1 MINVSNSFKN
11 AIKSDN
17 REIYGYVEVKYQDN
31 EYDLEVL
38 ETPTIS
44 EVVTSNG
51 LVGGEKILK
60 KLASLEDNYTLLDG
74 SFMVWNENRPL
85 ESGFISNNVFA
96 DINDSTIV
104 IQNNTPNVP
113 VKGITIY
120 FKENLPFDFN
130 VILTYS
136 DDTNEIRNIRNN
148 TSMTYHYIF
157 SEEMSLSTVTLNV
170 LRVEK
175 PENRLRLAYMD
186 FNISD
191 LYEGDELVSFDVD
204 EEIDLLLSN
213 VPTNTCSINVN
224 NYPSA
229 DGGNKFDPINPRGI
243 TGYLTNNATLEP
255 YIGVL
260 TEENGIE
267 YVKMGTFYIS
277 DWSSDAD
284 GNVTINGKG
293 LMDKLTTQQLHSDGT
308 FCYNNNYY
316 WDGYSLSRYL
326 TRTTDY
332 EFNLSFPYN
341 IISNEVLKHMEI
353 MNYLRMIA
361 ICGQE
366 STVNRILK
374 ISRDNIV
381 KISDIILTPVDNIA
395 RNLLVEDAK
404 YTINEPVRYLNFTAM
419 KNAHNTSSTTKD
431 VLNLSYSLNSPDE
444 YLWIEIDNNLISY
457 SPSFPKTFTYTKT
470 GNGTATLVD
479 VNDRLAYI
487 HFVGDENETFTLHL
501 TTGIFDVDGNITT
514 TVKNADNGETI
525 SVDVSEYFR
534 INDGAKR
541 QRICKGILNLRK
553 KYHVALE
560 TMGDPS
566 LEVGDTISVQ
576 TRYQDINNGYKNI
589 IITKQSFSYD
599 GGLSCSIEGEGD

>member
-1 MINVSNSFKN
+1 MINVSNSFKE
-11 AIKSDN
+11 AIKNEN
-17 REIYGYVEVKYQDN
+17 REIHGYVEVKYQDN

-85 ESGFISNNVFA
+85 ESGFISNNVFE

-104 IQNNTPNVP
+104 IQNNTPNVL

-120 FKENLPFDFN
+120 FKENLPFDFD
-130 VILTYS
+130 IIYTYS

-148 TSMTYHYIF
+148 TSMTYQYIF
-157 SEEMSLSTVTLNV
+157 PEEVYISKISLNV
-170 LRVEK
+170 LNVEYPK
-175 PENRLRLAYMD
+175 NRLRIASID

-243 TGYLTNNATLEP
+243 TDYLTNNATLEP

-260 TEENGIE
+260 TEEDGIE

-308 FCYNNNYY
+308 FCYNNNSY
-316 WDGYSLSRYL
+316 WSGYSLSRYL

-332 EFNLSFPYN
+332 EFNLSFPYD

-419 KNAHNTSSTTKD
+419 KDAHNTSSTTKD

-457 SPSFPKTFTYTKT
+457 LPSFSKTFTYTKT

-501 TTGIFDVDGNITT
+501 TTNIFDVDGNITT

-534 INDGAKR
+534 VNDGAKR

>member
-1 MINVSNSFKN
+1 MINVSSSFKE
-11 AIKSDN
+11 AIKNEN
-17 REIYGYVEVKYQDN
+17 REIHGYVEVKYQDN

-85 ESGFISNNVFA
+85 ESGFISNNVFE

-104 IQNNTPNVP
+104 IQNNTPNVL

-120 FKENLPFDFN
+120 FKENLPFDFD
-130 VILTYS
+130 IIYTYS

-148 TSMTYHYIF
+148 TSMTYQYIF
-157 SEEMSLSTVTLNV
+157 PEEVYISKISLNV
-170 LRVEK
+170 LNVEYPK
-175 PENRLRLAYMD
+175 NRLRIASID

-243 TGYLTNNATLEP
+243 TDYLTNNATLEP

-260 TEENGIE
+260 TEEDGIE

-308 FCYNNNYY
+308 FCYNNNSY
-316 WDGYSLSRYL
+316 WSGYSLSRYL

-332 EFNLSFPYN
+332 EFNLSFPYD

-419 KNAHNTSSTTKD
+419 KDAHNTSSTTKD

-457 SPSFPKTFTYTKT
+457 LPSFSKTFTYTKT

-501 TTGIFDVDGNITT
+501 TTNIFDVDGNITT

-534 INDGAKR
+534 VNDGAKR

>member
-17 REIYGYVEVKYQDN
+17 REVYGYVEVKYQDN

-85 ESGFISNNVFA
+85 QSGFISDDVFE

-104 IQNNTPNVP
+104 IQNNTPDVL

-136 DDTNEIRNIRNN
+136 DDTNEIRNVRNN

-175 PENRLRLAYMD
+175 PENRLRLAYID

-213 VPTNTCSINVN
+213 VPTNTCSIKVN

-243 TGYLTNNATLEP
+243 TDYLTNNATLEP

-308 FCYNNNYY
+308 FCYNNNRY
-316 WDGYSLSRYL
+316 WNGYSLSRYL
-326 TRTTDY
+326 TTTTDY
-332 EFNLSFPYN
+332 EFNLSFPYD

-361 ICGQE
+361 ICSQE

-419 KNAHNTSSTTKD
+419 KDAHNLSSTTKD

-457 SPSFPKTFTYTKT
+457 LPSFPKTFTYTTT
-470 GNGTATLVD
+470 GSGTATLVD

-501 TTGIFDVDGNITT
+501 TTNVFDIDGNITT
-514 TVKNADNGETI
+514 TIKNADNGETI

-541 QRICKGILNLRK
+541 QNICKGILNLRK

-599 GGLSCSIEGEGD
+599 GGLSCSIEGESD

>member
-74 SFMVWNENRPL
+74 SFMVWNETRPL
-85 ESGFISNNVFA
+85 ESGFISDDVFE

-104 IQNNTPNVP
+104 IQNNTPDVL
-113 VKGITIY
+113 VKGVTIY

-130 VILTYS
+130 VTLTYS
-136 DDTNEIRNIRNN
+136 DDTNEIRNVRNN
-148 TSMTYHYIF
+148 TSMTYQYIF
-157 SEEMSLSTVTLNV
+157 PEEMSLSTVTLNV

-175 PENRLRLAYMD
+175 PENRLRLAYID

-243 TGYLTNNATLEP
+243 TDYLTNNATLEP

-308 FCYNNNYY
+308 FCYNNNRY
-316 WDGYSLSRYL
+316 WNGYSLGRYL

-332 EFNLSFPYN
+332 EFNLSFPYD

-353 MNYLRMIA
+353 MNYLRMIT

-419 KNAHNTSSTTKD
+419 KDAHNTSSTTKD

-457 SPSFPKTFTYTKT
+457 LPSFSKTFTYTKT

-479 VNDRLAYI
+479 LNDRLVYI

-501 TTGIFDVDGNITT
+501 TTNIFDIDGNITT

-566 LEVGDTISVQ
+566 LELGDTISVQ

>member
-1 MINVSNSFKN
+1 MISVSSGFKN
-11 AIKSDN
+11 AIKNEN
-17 REIYGYVEVKYQDN
+17 REIYGYVEVKYQNDD
-31 EYDLEVL
+31 YDLEVL
-38 ETPTIS
+38 QTPNTAEIVIS
-44 EVVTSNG
+44 DG
-51 LVGGEKILK
+51 LVNEGKVLK
-60 KLASLEDNYTLLDG
+60 KFASLEDNYTLLDG

-85 ESGFISNNVFA
+85 EYGFISDDVFE
-96 DINDSTIV
+96 DINDSTII
-104 IQNNTPNVP
+104 IQNNTPNTL

-120 FKENLPFDFN
+120 FKENLPFDFDFT
-130 VILTYS
+130 LTYS
-136 DDTNEIRNIRNN
+136 DNTTETHNIRNN
-148 TSMTYHYIF
+148 TSMTYQYMF
-157 SEEMSLSTVTLNV
+157 SEEMSVSTITLEI

-175 PENRLRLAYMD
+175 PENRLRVAGID

-204 EEIDLLLSN
+204 EEIDLLLTN

-243 TGYLTNNATLEP
+243 TNYLTNNATLEP

-277 DWSSDAD
+277 DWSSDSD
-284 GNVTINGKG
+284 GNVTINGKS
-293 LMDKLTTQQLHSDGT
+293 LMDKLTSQQLHSDGT

-316 WDGYSLSRYL
+316 WTSSALSYYL
-326 TRTTDY
+326 TNTTDY
-332 EFNLSFPYN
+332 EFDLSFPYD

-353 MNYLRMIA
+353 MDYLRMIA
-361 ICGQE
+361 MCGQE
-366 STVNRILK
+366 PTVNRILK
-374 ISRDNIV
+374 IGRDNVV
-381 KISDIILTPVDNIA
+381 KMSDIILTPVDSIP

-404 YTINEPVRYLNFTAM
+404 YTINEPIRYLNFTAM
-419 KNAHNTSSTTKD
+419 KNANNSSSTTKD
-431 VLNLSYSLNSPDE
+431 VLNLSYSLNSTDE

-470 GNGTATLVD
+470 GSGTATLVD

-487 HFVGDENETFTLHL
+487 HFVGAENETFTLHL
-501 TTGIFDVDGNITT
+501 TTNIFAVDGNITT
-514 TVKNADNGETI
+514 TIKNANNGETI

-534 INDGAKR
+534 INEGAKR

-566 LEVGDTISVQ
+566 LELGDTISIQ
-576 TRYQDINNGYKNI
+576 TRYQDINDGYKDI
-589 IITKQSFSYD
+589 IITKQRFSYD
-599 GGLSCSIEGEGD
+599 GGLSCTIEGEGD

>member
-17 REIYGYVEVKYQDN
+17 REIHGYVEVKYQDN

-38 ETPTIS
+38 EIPTIS

-85 ESGFISNNVFA
+85 ESGFISDNVFE

-104 IQNNTPNVP
+104 IQNNTPNVL

-136 DDTNEIRNIRNN
+136 DDTNETRNIRNN
-148 TSMTYHYIF
+148 TSMTYQYIF
-157 SEEMSLSTVTLNV
+157 PEEMSLSTVTLNV

-175 PENRLRLAYMD
+175 PENRLRLAYID

-243 TGYLTNNATLEP
+243 TDYLTNNATLEP

-260 TEENGIE
+260 TEENGVE

-308 FCYNNNYY
+308 FCYNNNRY
-316 WDGYSLSRYL
+316 WNGYSLSRYL
-326 TRTTDY
+326 TTTTDY
-332 EFNLSFPYN
+332 EFNLSFPYD

-419 KNAHNTSSTTKD
+419 KNAHNTTSTTKD

-444 YLWIEIDNNLISY
+444 YLWIEIDNNLINY

-479 VNDRLAYI
+479 VNDRLVYI

-501 TTGIFDVDGNITT
+501 TTNIFDVDGNITT
-514 TVKNADNGETI
+514 TIKNADNGETI

-534 INDGAKR
+534 VNDGAKR

-566 LEVGDTISVQ
+566 LEVGDAIGVQ

>member
-1 MINVSNSFKN
+1 MINVSNSFKE
-11 AIKSDN
+11 AIKNEN
-17 REIYGYVEVKYQDN
+17 REIHGYVEVKYQDN
-31 EYDLEVL
+31 EYNLEVL

-85 ESGFISNNVFA
+85 ESGFISNNVFE
-96 DINDSTIV
+96 DVNDSTIV
-104 IQNNTPNVP
+104 IQNNTPNTL

-148 TSMTYHYIF
+148 TSMTYQYIF
-157 SEEMSLSTVTLNV
+157 PEEMSLSTVTLNV

-175 PENRLRLAYMD
+175 PENRLRLAYID

-204 EEIDLLLSN
+204 EEIDLLLTN

-277 DWSSDAD
+277 DWSSNAD

-316 WDGYSLSRYL
+316 WSSYSLSRYL

-332 EFNLSFPYN
+332 EFDLSFPSN
-341 IISNEVLKHMEI
+341 FVANEVLKHMEI

-361 ICGQE
+361 ICSQE
-366 STVNRILK
+366 PTINRILK
-374 ISRDNIV
+374 ISRNNVV
-381 KISDIILTPVDNIA
+381 KISNIVLTPVDNIV

-419 KNAHNTSSTTKD
+419 KDAHNQSSTTKD

-444 YLWIEIDNNLISY
+444 YLWIEIDNNLINY
-457 SPSFPKTFTYTKT
+457 SPSFPKTFTYTTT
-470 GNGTATLVD
+470 GSGTATLVD

-501 TTGIFDVDGNITT
+501 TTNIFDVDGNITT
-514 TVKNADNGETI
+514 TIKNADNGETI

-534 INDGAKR
+534 VNDGAKR

-566 LEVGDTISVQ
+566 LEIGDTISVQ
-576 TRYQDINNGYKNI
+576 TRYQDINNGHKDI

>member
-85 ESGFISNNVFA
+85 ESGFISNNVFE

-104 IQNNTPNVP
+104 IQNNTPDVL

-120 FKENLPFDFN
+120 FKESLPFDFN

-136 DDTNEIRNIRNN
+136 DNTNEIRNVRNN

-157 SEEMSLSTVTLNV
+157 SEEMSLSTVTLEV

-175 PENRLRLAYMD
+175 PENRLRLAYID

-243 TGYLTNNATLEP
+243 TDYLTNNATLEP

-260 TEENGIE
+260 TEENGVE

-316 WDGYSLSRYL
+316 WGGYSLSRYL
-326 TRTTDY
+326 TRTTGY
-332 EFNLSFPYN
+332 EFDLWFPN
-341 IISNEVLKHMEI
+341 NFVTNEVLKHMEI

-361 ICGQE
+361 ICSQE
-366 STVNRILK
+366 PTVNRILK
-374 ISRDNIV
+374 ISRNNVV
-381 KISDIILTPVDNIA
+381 KISSIILTPVDTIV

-419 KNAHNTSSTTKD
+419 KNAHNTTSTTKD

-444 YLWIEIDNNLISY
+444 YLWIEIDNNLINY

-501 TTGIFDVDGNITT
+501 TTNIFDVDGNITT
-514 TVKNADNGETI
+514 TIKNADNGETI

-534 INDGAKR
+534 VNDGAKR
-541 QRICKGILNLRK
+541 QTICKGILNLRK

-566 LEVGDTISVQ
+566 LELGDTISIQ
-576 TRYQDINNGYKNI
+576 TRYQDINDGYKDI
-589 IITKQSFSYD
+589 IITKQRFSYD
-599 GGLSCSIEGEGD
+599 GGLSCTIEGEGD

>member
-1 MINVSNSFKN
+1 MISVSSDFKN
-11 AIKSDN
+11 AIKNEN
-17 REIYGYVEVKYQDN
+17 REIHGYVDVKYQDN
-31 EYDLEVL
+31 DYDLEVL
-38 ETPTIS
+38 QIPNTAEI
-44 EVVTSNG
+44 VTSDG
-51 LVGGEKILK
+51 LTNEGKVLK
-60 KLASLEDNYTLLDG
+60 KFASLEDNYTLLDG

-85 ESGFISNNVFA
+85 EYGFISDDVFE
-96 DINDSTIV
+96 DIDDSTMV
-104 IQNNTPNVP
+104 IQNNTPNTL

-120 FKENLPFDFN
+120 FKENLPFDFD
-130 VILTYS
+130 VTLTYS
-136 DDTNEIRNIRNN
+136 DNTSETLNVRNN
-148 TSMTYHYIF
+148 TSMTYQYIF
-157 SEEMSLSTVTLNV
+157 LEEVSVSTITLEV

-175 PENRLRLAYMD
+175 PENRLRIASID

-204 EEIDLLLSN
+204 EEIDLLLTN
-213 VPTNTCSINVN
+213 APTNTCSINVN

-229 DGGNKFDPINPRGI
+229 NGGNKFDPINPRGI
-243 TGYLTNNATLEP
+243 TNYLTNNATLEP

-260 TEENGIE
+260 TEDNGIE
-267 YVKMGTFYIS
+267 YVRMGKFYIS

-308 FCYNNNYY
+308 FCYNNNRY
-316 WDGYSLSRYL
+316 WNGYSLSRYL
-326 TRTTDY
+326 TTTTDY
-332 EFNLSFPYN
+332 EFNLSFPYD

-419 KNAHNTSSTTKD
+419 KDAHNLSSTTKD

-457 SPSFPKTFTYTKT
+457 LPSFPKTFTYTKT

-479 VNDRLAYI
+479 VNDRLVYI

-501 TTGIFDVDGNITT
+501 TTGIFDIDGNITT

-534 INDGAKR
+534 VNDGAKR

-576 TRYQDINNGYKNI
+576 TRYTDVNNGYKNI